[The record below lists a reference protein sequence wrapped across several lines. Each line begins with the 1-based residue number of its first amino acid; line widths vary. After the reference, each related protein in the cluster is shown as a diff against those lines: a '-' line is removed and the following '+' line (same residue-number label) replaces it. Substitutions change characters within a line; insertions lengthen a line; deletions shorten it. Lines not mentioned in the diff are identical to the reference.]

1 MCVTIGEAQQL
12 IKKILKLNIEEVKI
26 ETPEV
31 KLTIKTTS

>member
-1 MCVTIGEAQQL
+1 MTIKESQEL

-26 ETPEV
+26 ETPKI

>member
-1 MCVTIGEAQQL
+1 MCVTISEAKQL
-12 IKKILKLNIEEVKI
+12 IKKILELNIEEVKI

>member
-1 MCVTIGEAQQL
+1 MTIKEAQNV

-26 ETPEV
+26 ESPQI